1 MNSGWRLHTRA
12 CLVTYRNADTSRLVV
27 SVSLS
32 TLSLRHGWICRAG
45 CRKAVCKMQTPVFRV
60 CSRSRAPQERVKHF
74 LGPMILSGE
83 KNCASVLISEKQEGV
98 TLAGCLKICS
108 LQKKTPTKISSHFYL
123 KSASDTVL
131 KHTDGNV
138 QHFLLPALG
147 AEQSE
152 PFQDTS
158 QLSPRVWLMWEI
170 HRDGQ
175 TWNSRHFFCRTQQ

>member
-1 MNSGWRLHTRA
+1 
-12 CLVTYRNADTSRLVV
+12 
-27 SVSLS
+27 
-32 TLSLRHGWICRAG
+32 
-45 CRKAVCKMQTPVFRV
+45 MQTPVFRV

-74 LGPMILSGE
+74 LSPMILSGE

-98 TLAGCLKICS
+98 TLAGCLKIRS
-108 LQKKTPTKISSHFYL
+108 LQKKTPTKISFHFYL

-152 PFQDTS
+152 PFQRWSTQRWSNMKFKTFFLPHTTIKCGRTHLVKPLIHVRAEDTIIHS
-158 QLSPRVWLMWEI
+158 FALRLSPLKNHPIDKMFLR
-170 HRDGQ
+170 
-175 TWNSRHFFCRTQQ
+175 